1 SLGRLDGVLAAPAA
15 VDCPTAVS
23 FLSAKQDRELTVDEE
38 LVADTHVASCAT
50 CRLEAAGWRHLDA
63 ALAALPAAQP
73 SKAIDQAMLA
83 LVGRPKGNPQILG
96 RGVVSGVAI
105 RAAVAVGLVIAV
117 AVAGIQQPEK
127 QLDSQ
132 RPETAQVPLPPI
144 APRQVIVASAQQA
157 LLNPRTN

>member
-1 SLGRLDGVLAAPAA
+1 SALADGELDQTERRAAAQHLRGCERCSAELASLGRLDGVLAAPAA

-105 RAAVAVGLVIAV
+105 RAAV
-117 AVAGIQQPEK
+117 
-127 QLDSQ
+127 
-132 RPETAQVPLPPI
+132 
-144 APRQVIVASAQQA
+144 
-157 LLNPRTN
+157 